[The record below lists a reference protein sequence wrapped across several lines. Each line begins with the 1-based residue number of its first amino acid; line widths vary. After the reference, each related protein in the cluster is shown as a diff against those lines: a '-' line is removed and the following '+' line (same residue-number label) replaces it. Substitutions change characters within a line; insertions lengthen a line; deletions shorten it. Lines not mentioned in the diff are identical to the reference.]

1 MKTIQ
6 LNRDFAFNFYPD
18 STLMPDIRHITEGF
32 YGVDDE
38 VSISYEDAKQMI
50 AALQSFV
57 QAVDA
62 AVKKQEANDQIAM
75 SMGYLWALLFLFQIS
90 ILDSELRKEIKWIL
104 LSPQS
109 PRKKELVTQ
118 YALGK

>member
-38 VSISYEDAKQMI
+38 VSISNEDAKQMI